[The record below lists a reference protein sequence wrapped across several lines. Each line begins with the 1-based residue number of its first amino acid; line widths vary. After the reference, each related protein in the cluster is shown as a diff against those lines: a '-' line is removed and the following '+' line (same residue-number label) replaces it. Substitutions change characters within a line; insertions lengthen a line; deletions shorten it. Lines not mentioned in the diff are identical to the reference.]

1 MAQTEQAHP
10 NSPEKSD
17 AKDITLDFPYQT
29 SAGVA
34 LAKVTM
40 RRSKVKD
47 QKAVRKAYTGDAD
60 IETALLARLCGLVP
74 EDLDEMDEADY
85 QKLQNTY
92 LSFRTATAR

>member
-1 MAQTEQAHP
+1 MAQTEQAQS
-10 NSPEKSD
+10 NGAEKLD
-17 AKDITLDFPYQT
+17 VKDIILDFPYQT
-29 SAGVA
+29 PAGVA

-47 QKAVRKAYTGDAD
+47 QKAVRKTYTGDAD

-74 EDLDEMDEADY
+74 EDLDDMDEADY

-92 LSFRTATAR
+92 LSFRTATDR